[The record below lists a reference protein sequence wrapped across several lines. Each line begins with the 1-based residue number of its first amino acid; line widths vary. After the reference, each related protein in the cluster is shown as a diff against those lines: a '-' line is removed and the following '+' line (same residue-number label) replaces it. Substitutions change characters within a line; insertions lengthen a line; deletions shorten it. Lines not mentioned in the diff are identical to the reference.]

1 MEILIEAV
9 KVITAS
15 LSKHAT
21 SLIVSASTSSKLTN
35 RIVSRIGRARHN
47 ASVRRSVSGKLFGFN
62 PFRENADTKVEVIV
76 KPIAD
81 EEAIQVRGEQ
91 ASNIMPQLG
100 ADLVADV
107 LLMSLMFSY
116 MFYSLYL
123 RRKKYNDL
131 YNKQTE
137 QTQFLVARMDYLEAE
152 LQKLQKL

>member
-81 EEAIQVRGEQ
+81 EEAIQ
-91 ASNIMPQLG
+91 LG